1 MIAPNLVLKYT
12 IAGDNR
18 VHVRGA
24 VRIKVDGAGVTLYR
38 AEDGQS
44 ESVNLDCIR
53 SLTIQSIPDLPA
65 CATSMI
71 Q

>member
-12 IAGDNR
+12 MEGDNR
-18 VHVRGA
+18 IHVRGA
-24 VRIKVDGAGVTLYR
+24 VRIKVDGTGVTLYR
-38 AEDGQS
+38 AEDGKS
-44 ESVNLDCIR
+44 ESVDLGCIR
-53 SLTIQSIPDLPA
+53 SLTIQTVPDLPM

>member
-12 IAGDNR
+12 LDGDNR
-18 VHVRGA
+18 IHVRGA
-24 VRIKVDGAGVTLYR
+24 SRIKVDGSGVTLYR
-38 AEDGQS
+38 AEDGKS

-53 SLTIQSIPDLPA
+53 SLTIQTVPDLPV

>member
-12 IAGDNR
+12 IDGDSR
-18 VHVRGA
+18 IHVRGA
-24 VRIKVDGAGVTLYR
+24 MRIKVDGSGVTLYR
-38 AEDGQS
+38 AEDGKS
-44 ESVNLDCIR
+44 ESVNLGCIR
-53 SLTIQSIPDLPA
+53 SLTIQAIPDLPA